1 MNNDNLLL
9 ETTQTEYLAI
19 KDDKEKKVIL
29 LVEDEAIIA
38 MTESMELKNY
48 GYDVIHVLNGHQAIE
63 AINNTSNEID
73 LILMDIN
80 LGSNLDGT
88 EIAKIILKEHD
99 IPLLFLSS
107 HTERNIVNKTNDITF
122 YGYVVKDS
130 GIIVLDASIKMA
142 FRLHEANQNLK
153 NQKIK
158 LENKKQDLQVFEKRY
173 RRLFESAKDG
183 IIILDAD
190 NGMIVDVNPFLINL
204 LGYSKENFLTKH
216 IWDVGTKE
224 NIDLS
229 KQLFLE
235 LQENGYVRY
244 EDLPLEASDRK
255 LIHVEFVCNVYL
267 VDGDKVI
274 QCNIR
279 DITERI
285 KHEKIFND
293 DMNKKEALIKEMQ
306 HRTKNTFNM
315 ITSLIHIR
323 ASVTHS
329 EETKNTLEDLALR
342 VRSISDLYSLVYE
355 TKSFYEVEL
364 KTYCDKV
371 IESMLKLSKN
381 ITLNENL
388 EEITV
393 SSSNAATLGMILVE
407 LLSNTIKY
415 AFPDSQNGIINVELK
430 RINSHVKLTVED
442 NGIGIRKDFDIN
454 KIKSVGLNLVSLM
467 VKQLDG
473 KIQFISENGTKIII
487 EFPFENNAEKI

>member
-1 MNNDNLLL
+1 MYDNNLMSDLAQI
-9 ETTQTEYLAI
+9 ETTKI
-19 KDDKEKKVIL
+19 MGVKEKKVIL
-29 LVEDEAIIA
+29 LVEDEAIVA

-48 GYDVIHVLNGHQAIE
+48 GYDVIQVLNGHKAIE
-63 AINNTSNEID
+63 VVNNTSTTID

-80 LGSNLDGT
+80 LGNNLDGT
-88 EIAKIILKEHD
+88 EIAKIILKDHD

-107 HTERNIVNKTNDITF
+107 HTEREIVNKTENITF

-153 NQKIK
+153 NQKIEI
-158 LENKKQDLQVFEKRY
+158 ENKKKDLQVFEKRY

-183 IIILDAD
+183 IIILNAD
-190 NGMIVDVNPFLINL
+190 NGVIVDVNPFLINM
-204 LGYSKENFLTKH
+204 LGYSKDNFLTKH
-216 IWDVGTKE
+216 IWDIGTKE

-229 KQLFLE
+229 KQLYLE
-235 LQENGYVRY
+235 LQEKGYVRY
-244 EDLPLEASDRK
+244 EDLPLEAADGK

-285 KHEKIFND
+285 KHEQIIND
-293 DMNKKEALIKEMQ
+293 DMVKKEALIKEMQ

-323 ASVTHS
+323 SSVTHS
-329 EETKNTLEDLALR
+329 EETKNTLEDLTSR
-342 VRSISDLYSLVYE
+342 VRSISDLYSLLYE
-355 TKSFYEVEL
+355 TQSFYEVEL
-364 KTYCDKV
+364 KAYCNKV

-388 EEITV
+388 EEIIA
-393 SSSNAATLGMILVE
+393 SSSNAATIGMILVE

-415 AFPDSQNGIINVELK
+415 AFPDSQNGIINIELK
-430 RINSHVKLTVED
+430 KINSQVKLTVED
-442 NGIGIRKDFDIN
+442 NGIGIQKDFDIN
-454 KIKSVGLNLVSLM
+454 NIKSVGLNLVSLM
-467 VKQLDG
+467 VDQLGG

-487 EFPFENNAEKI
+487 EFPL

>member
-1 MNNDNLLL
+1 MYDNNLMSDLAEI
-9 ETTQTEYLAI
+9 ETI
-19 KDDKEKKVIL
+19 KIMDDKEKKVIL

-48 GYDVIHVLNGHQAIE
+48 GYDVIHVLNGHKAIE
-63 AINNTSNEID
+63 AVNNTTNIID

-80 LGSNLDGT
+80 LGTNLDGT
-88 EIAKIILKEHD
+88 EIAKIILKDHD

-107 HTERNIVNKTNDITF
+107 HTEREIVNKTENVTF

-153 NQKIK
+153 KQKIE
-158 LENKKQDLQVFEKRY
+158 LENKKKNLQVFEKRY

-183 IIILDAD
+183 IIILNAD
-190 NGMIVDVNPFLINL
+190 NGVIVDVNPFLINM

-216 IWDVGTKE
+216 IWDIGTKE

-229 KQLFLE
+229 KQLYLE
-235 LQENGYVRY
+235 LQEKGYVRY
-244 EDLPLEASDRK
+244 EDLPLEAVDGK

-285 KHEKIFND
+285 KHEQILND
-293 DMNKKEALIKEMQ
+293 DMDKKEALIKEMQ
-306 HRTKNTFNM
+306 HRTKNTFSM
-315 ITSLIHIR
+315 ITSLINIR
-323 ASVTHS
+323 SSVTHS
-329 EETKNTLEDLALR
+329 EETKNTLEDLTLR
-342 VRSISDLYSLVYE
+342 VRSISDLYSLLYE
-355 TKSFYEVEL
+355 TQSFYEVEL

-381 ITLNENL
+381 ITLNKYL

-393 SSSNAATLGMILVE
+393 SSSKAATIGMILVE

-415 AFPDSQNGIINVELK
+415 AFPDSQNGIINIELK
-430 RINSHVKLTVED
+430 RINSQVKLTVED
-442 NGIGIRKDFDIN
+442 NGIGIRKDFDLN

-487 EFPFENNAEKI
+487 EFPL

>member
-1 MNNDNLLL
+1 MYDNNLMSDLAQI
-9 ETTQTEYLAI
+9 ETAKI
-19 KDDKEKKVIL
+19 MDDKEKKVIL
-29 LVEDEAIIA
+29 LVEDEAIVA

-48 GYDVIHVLNGHQAIE
+48 GYDVIHVLNGHKAIE
-63 AINNTSNEID
+63 VVNNTSKTID

-80 LGSNLDGT
+80 LGNNLDGT
-88 EIAKIILKEHD
+88 EIAKIILKDHD

-107 HTERNIVNKTNDITF
+107 HTEREIVNKTENITF

-142 FRLHEANQNLK
+142 FRLHEANQNLR
-153 NQKIK
+153 NQKIEI
-158 LENKKQDLQVFEKRY
+158 ENKKKDLQVLEKRY

-183 IIILDAD
+183 IIILNAD
-190 NGMIVDVNPFLINL
+190 NGVIVDVNPFLINM

-216 IWDVGTKE
+216 IWDIGTKE

-229 KQLFLE
+229 KQLYLE
-235 LQENGYVRY
+235 LQEKGYVRY
-244 EDLPLEASDRK
+244 EDLPLEASNGK

-285 KHEKIFND
+285 KHEQILND
-293 DMNKKEALIKEMQ
+293 DMEKKEALIKEMQ

-323 ASVTHS
+323 SSVTHS
-329 EETKNTLEDLALR
+329 EETKNTLDDLTLR
-342 VRSISDLYSLVYE
+342 VRSISELYSLLYE
-355 TKSFYEVEL
+355 TQSFYEVEL
-364 KTYCDKV
+364 KAYCDKV

-388 EEITV
+388 EEIIA
-393 SSSNAATLGMILVE
+393 SSSNAATIGMILVE

-415 AFPDSQNGIINVELK
+415 AFPDSQNGIINIELK
-430 RINSHVKLTVED
+430 KINSQVKLTVED

-454 KIKSVGLNLVSLM
+454 NIKSVGLNLVSLM
-467 VKQLDG
+467 VNQLEG
-473 KIQFISENGTKIII
+473 NIQFISENGTKIII
-487 EFPFENNAEKI
+487 EFPL

>member
-1 MNNDNLLL
+1 MYDNNLMSDLAEI
-9 ETTQTEYLAI
+9 ETI
-19 KDDKEKKVIL
+19 KIMDDKEKKVIL

-48 GYDVIHVLNGHQAIE
+48 GYDVIHVLNGYKAIE
-63 AINNTSNEID
+63 AINNTTNIID

-80 LGSNLDGT
+80 LGNNLDGT
-88 EIAKIILKEHD
+88 EIAKIILKDHD

-107 HTERNIVNKTNDITF
+107 HTEREIVNKTENITF

-153 NQKIK
+153 KQKIE
-158 LENKKQDLQVFEKRY
+158 LENKKKNLQVFEKRY

-183 IIILDAD
+183 IIILNAD
-190 NGMIVDVNPFLINL
+190 NGVIVDVNPFLINM

-216 IWDVGTKE
+216 IWDIGTKE

-229 KQLFLE
+229 KQLYLE
-235 LQENGYVRY
+235 LQEKGYVRY
-244 EDLPLEASDRK
+244 EDLPLEASDGK

-285 KHEKIFND
+285 KHEQILND
-293 DMNKKEALIKEMQ
+293 DMDKKEALIKEMQ

-315 ITSLIHIR
+315 ITSLINIR
-323 ASVTHS
+323 SSVTHS
-329 EETKNTLEDLALR
+329 EETKNTLEDLTLR
-342 VRSISDLYSLVYE
+342 VRSISDLYSLLYE
-355 TKSFYEVEL
+355 TQSFYEVEL

-381 ITLNENL
+381 ITLNKYL

-393 SSSNAATLGMILVE
+393 SSSNAATIGMILVE

-415 AFPDSQNGIINVELK
+415 AFPDSQNGIINIELK
-430 RINSHVKLTVED
+430 RINSQVKLTVED
-442 NGIGIRKDFDIN
+442 NGIGIRKDFDLN

-467 VKQLDG
+467 VNQLDG
-473 KIQFISENGTKIII
+473 TMQFISENGIKIII
-487 EFPFENNAEKI
+487 EFPL

>member
-1 MNNDNLLL
+1 MKNYNLMPDASESEVL
-9 ETTQTEYLAI
+9 EMTTE
-19 KDDKEKKVIL
+19 EKKVIL

-38 MTESMELKNY
+38 MTKSMELKSY
-48 GYDVIHVLNGHQAIE
+48 GYNVIHVLKGQKAIE
-63 AINNTSNEID
+63 IVNNSTTPID

-80 LGSNLDGT
+80 LGETVDGT
-88 EIAKIILKEHD
+88 EIAKIILREHD

-107 HTERNIVNKTNDITF
+107 HTERAIVDKTEDITF

-153 NQKIK
+153 KQKIE
-158 LENKKQDLQVFEKRY
+158 LENKKKNLQVFEKRY

-183 IIILDAD
+183 IIILNAD
-190 NGMIVDVNPFLINL
+190 NGVIVDVNPFLINM

-216 IWDVGTKE
+216 IWDIGTKE

-229 KQLFLE
+229 KQLYLE
-235 LQENGYVRY
+235 LQEKGYVRY
-244 EDLPLEASDRK
+244 EDLPLQASDGK
-255 LIHVEFVCNVYL
+255 LIHVEFVSNVYL

-285 KHEKIFND
+285 KHEQILNND
-293 DMNKKEALIKEMQ
+293 MDKKEALIKEMQ

-315 ITSLIHIR
+315 ITSLINIR
-323 ASVTHS
+323 SSVTHS
-329 EETKNTLEDLALR
+329 EETKNTLEDLTLR
-342 VRSISDLYSLVYE
+342 VRSISDLYSLLYE
-355 TKSFYEVEL
+355 TQSFYEVEL

-393 SSSNAATLGMILVE
+393 SSSKAATIGMILVE

-415 AFPDSQNGIINVELK
+415 AFPDSQNGIINIELK
-430 RINSHVKLTVED
+430 RINSQVKLTVED

-454 KIKSVGLNLVSLM
+454 NIKSVGLNLVSLM
-467 VKQLDG
+467 VNQLDG
-473 KIQFISENGTKIII
+473 TMQFISENGIKIII
-487 EFPFENNAEKI
+487 EFPL